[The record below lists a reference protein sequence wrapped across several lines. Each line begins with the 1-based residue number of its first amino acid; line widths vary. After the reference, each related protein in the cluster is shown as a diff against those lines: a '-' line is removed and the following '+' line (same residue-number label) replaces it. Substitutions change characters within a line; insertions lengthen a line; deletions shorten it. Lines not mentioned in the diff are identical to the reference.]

1 MTEDERATVKTST
14 ERILTTHVGSLP
26 RPQYVVDQLFA
37 QDRGETYDPDAFDA
51 AMTRAVREAV
61 EKQIAAGV
69 DIVSDGEMSKISY
82 ATYIRH
88 RLTGFEIADVPRATP
103 KDLDDFPA
111 FKERL
116 AQQGGTPKYHRPVVR
131 GAIAIKDLTPLE
143 KDIANLKQALEGSEA
158 ADGFMN
164 AASPG
169 VIAVFQPNEFYPDD
183 DAYLQALADVMRVEY
198 ERIVESGLILQVD
211 CPDLAMGRH
220 IRFRDA
226 DTETFKRA
234 ARRQVEALN
243 YALQNV
249 PADRV
254 RMHLCWGNYE
264 GPHTHDIDL
273 VEIIDIVLSAKPQ
286 AIQFEAANPRHAHE
300 WQVWAE
306 ANIPDDKILIPGVLD
321 TTTNFVEHPDLV
333 AQRIMHFTDIVG
345 RERVIAGTD
354 CGFGTFAGFGAVH
367 PDIAYAKLGSLAEGA
382 RRASRKLWG

>member
-1 MTEDERATVKTST
+1 MKTST
-14 ERILTTHVGSLP
+14 DRILTTHVGSMP

-37 QDRGETYDPDAFDA
+37 QDRGEDYDPAEFDA
-51 AMTRAVREAV
+51 VMQRAVREVAA
-61 EKQIAAGV
+61 KQTAAGV
-69 DIVSDGEMSKISY
+69 DIISDGEMSKISY

-103 KDLDDFPA
+103 KDLDEFPA

-116 AQQGGTPKYHRPVVR
+116 AKQGGTPKYHRPVVR
-131 GAIAIKDLTPLE
+131 GAITIKDLSPLE
-143 KDIANLKQALEGSEA
+143 KDIANFKAALAEVDATE
-158 ADGFMN
+158 GFMN

-169 VIAVFQPNEFYPDD
+169 VIAVFQPNEYYTREED
-183 DAYLQALADVMRVEY
+183 YLQALADVMKVEY
-198 ERIVESGLILQVD
+198 EMITSAGLILQVD

-220 IRFRDA
+220 IRFRDV
-226 DTETFKRA
+226 DTSEFKKA
-234 ARRQVEALN
+234 AQRQVEALN
-243 YALQNV
+243 YALANV

-273 VEIIDIVLSAKPQ
+273 HEIIDIVLSAKPQ

-300 WQVWAE
+300 WEVWAA

-321 TTTNFVEHPDLV
+321 STTNFVEHPDLV
-333 AQRIMHFTDIVG
+333 AQRLQRYTDIVG
-345 RERVIAGTD
+345 MERVIAGTD

-367 PDIAYAKLGSLAEGA
+367 PDIAYAKLESLAEGA
-382 RRASRKLWG
+382 RRLSKKLLN

>member
-1 MTEDERATVKTST
+1 MKQST
-14 ERILTTHVGSLP
+14 DRILTTHVGSMP
-26 RPQYVVDQLFA
+26 RPQIVVDQLFA
-37 QDRGETYDPDAFDA
+37 QDRGENYDPAAFDA
-51 AMTRAVREAV
+51 VMTRAVREV
-61 EKQIAAGV
+61 TQKQRDAGV
-69 DIVSDGEMSKISY
+69 DVVSDGEMSKISY

-88 RLTGFEIADVPRATP
+88 RLTGFEIAEVPRATP

-131 GAIAIKDLTPLE
+131 GEIQIKDLSPLE
-143 KDIANLKQALEGSEA
+143 KDIANLKAALAELDVAE
-158 ADGFMN
+158 GFMN

-169 VIAVFQPNEFYPDD
+169 VIAVFQPNEYYRSDED
-183 DAYLQALADVMRVEY
+183 YLQALAEVMKIEY
-198 ERIVESGLILQVD
+198 EMITNAGLILQVD

-220 IRFRDA
+220 IRFRDVDDA
-226 DTETFKRA
+226 TFKKA
-234 ARRQVEALN
+234 AQRQVEALN
-243 YALQNV
+243 YALENV

-273 VEIIDIVLSAKPQ
+273 SEIIDIVLSAKPQ
-286 AIQFEAANPRHAHE
+286 AIQFEASNPRHAHE
-300 WQVWAE
+300 WRIWVN

-333 AQRIMHFTDIVG
+333 AERIMRFANIVG
-345 RERVIAGTD
+345 RERVLAGTD

-382 RRASRKLWG
+382 RRASAKLWG

>member
-1 MTEDERATVKTST
+1 
-14 ERILTTHVGSLP
+14 
-26 RPQYVVDQLFA
+26 VDQLFA
-37 QDRGETYDPDAFDA
+37 QDRGEAYDPDAFDA
-51 AMTRAVREAV
+51 AMTRAVREVV

-143 KDIANLKQALEGSEA
+143 KDIANLKQALTETTGATE
-158 ADGFMN
+158 GFMN

-183 DAYLQALADVMRVEY
+183 DAYLQALADAMKIEY

-220 IRFRDA
+220 IRFRDD

-264 GPHTHDIDL
+264 GPHTHDVDL

-333 AQRIMHFTDIVG
+333 AERIMRFVNIVG

-382 RRASRKLWG
+382 RRASRKLWH